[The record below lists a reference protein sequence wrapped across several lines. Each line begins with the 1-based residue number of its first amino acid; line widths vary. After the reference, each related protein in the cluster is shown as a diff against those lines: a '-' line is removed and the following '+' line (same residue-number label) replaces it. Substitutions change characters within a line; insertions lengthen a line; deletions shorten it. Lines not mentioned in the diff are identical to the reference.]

1 METEYYIKHPID
13 VIPSDQLLDFLAK
26 IRNLL
31 PSIIQS

>member
-1 METEYYIKHPID
+1 MEIEYCIKLPID
-13 VIPSDQLLDFLAK
+13 VIPSDQHLDFLAK